1 MAPGANIELV
11 EANDTSFN
19 NLFAA
24 VQYAANSGASVV
36 SMSFSSIGG
45 EFSGETSF
53 DNDFTHPNTTYLAS
67 TGDDGEPGGYPAF
80 SPNVVAVGGTSL
92 YLDSNGNYSS
102 ESGWSGSGGGVSTQE
117 AQPIYQNGVVSAYS
131 TTMRLRPDISM
142 DADPNTGAWTY
153 NTYMSGG
160 WGVWGGTSLACPL
173 MAGVTAVVDQGD
185 AYLFNGFHSFSGTDY
200 LNALYHM
207 PQGDINDIVT
217 GNNGSPAGPG
227 YDLVTGRGTPIVDR
241 FVSAMIGAPVYNPL
255 TGELLVTGGASGSND
270 TITISQS
277 GGQIV
282 VQISTSIPLPGTGNP
297 ASQTFTYNTGQ
308 LSSITVSTGDA
319 NTTVNVL
326 SSTNVTV
333 NLIDH
338 SNTTVNVAPATTR

>member
-1 MAPGANIELV
+1 
-11 EANDTSFN
+11 
-19 NLFAA
+19 
-24 VQYAANSGASVV
+24 
-36 SMSFSSIGG
+36 
-45 EFSGETSF
+45 
-53 DNDFTHPNTTYLAS
+53 
-67 TGDDGEPGGYPAF
+67 
-80 SPNVVAVGGTSL
+80 
-92 YLDSNGNYSS
+92 
-102 ESGWSGSGGGVSTQE
+102 
-117 AQPIYQNGVVSAYS
+117 
-131 TTMRLRPDISM
+131 M

-270 TITISQS
+270 TITVSQS
-277 GGQIV
+277 AGQIV

-338 SNTTVNVAPATTR
+338 SNTTVNVGAGHNTLNVEEVDAGTTVLNLGASDTVNISRTTGAAYGQRRRQRHNQRGQPRPRQRPR

>member
-1 MAPGANIELV
+1 
-11 EANDTSFN
+11 
-19 NLFAA
+19 
-24 VQYAANSGASVV
+24 
-36 SMSFSSIGG
+36 
-45 EFSGETSF
+45 
-53 DNDFTHPNTTYLAS
+53 
-67 TGDDGEPGGYPAF
+67 
-80 SPNVVAVGGTSL
+80 
-92 YLDSNGNYSS
+92 
-102 ESGWSGSGGGVSTQE
+102 
-117 AQPIYQNGVVSAYS
+117 
-131 TTMRLRPDISM
+131 
-142 DADPNTGAWTY
+142 
-153 NTYMSGG
+153 
-160 WGVWGGTSLACPL
+160 

-270 TITISQS
+270 TITVSQS
-277 GGQIV
+277 AGQIV

-338 SNTTVNVAPATTR
+338 SNTTVNVGAGHNTLNVEEVDAGTTVLNLGASDTVNISRTTGALTVNGGGSDIINVGNPGLANGLDNLQGPVTVNGSGSDFVNVDDQDAVFSDTYNITSSTLTRIIFGGLTYSGSPV